1 MQTLM
6 TALVVAVLDAAFAI
20 AYYWNVLGA
29 ATPARVFKSIASG
42 WLGKAAYT
50 GGNEVIALGVVS
62 HYLVALCW
70 TLSYILILRKLPIV
84 AAMVRTPNGQIA
96 LGLIFGALGYLFMDF
111 VVIPLSHAGQQSP
124 ASWRFYGM
132 VAWHMIGIG
141 LPIVLLTERAP
152 ARAPVLVAS

>member
-20 AYYWNVLGA
+20 SYYWNVLGA
-29 ATPARVFKSIASG
+29 NTPARVFKSIAAG

-50 GGNEVIALGVVS
+50 GGNEVLALGIVS

-70 TLSYILILRKLPIV
+70 TLSYIIVVRKLPIV
-84 AAMVRTPNGQIA
+84 ANMVRTTGGQIA
-96 LGLIFGALGYLFMDF
+96 VGFAFGALGYLFMDF
-111 VVIPLSHAGQQSP
+111 IIIPLSHAGQQSP

-132 VAWHMIGIG
+132 VAWHMVGVG
-141 LPIVLLTERAP
+141 VPIVMLTERAP
-152 ARAPVLVAS
+152 VRVPVLAAR